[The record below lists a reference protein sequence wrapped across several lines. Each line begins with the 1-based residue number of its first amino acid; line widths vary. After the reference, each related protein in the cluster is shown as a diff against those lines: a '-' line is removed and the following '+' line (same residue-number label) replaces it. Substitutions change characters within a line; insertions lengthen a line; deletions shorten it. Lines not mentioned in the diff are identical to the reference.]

1 MAHIKVL
8 SKEIAELIAAGE
20 VIERPSSVIKE
31 LVENSIDAGAKHIT
45 VEIKNG
51 GTTYMRVTDD
61 GCGISFEDVP
71 SAFIRHATS
80 KIVTKDDLNNI
91 FTLGFRGEALASV
104 AAVSK
109 VEVMT
114 KQKDDTYG
122 TLYEIAGSC
131 EISHEKSGCPD
142 GTTVIIRDLFYNVP
156 ARAKFMKKDV
166 TEANAVSNIVQKITM
181 SHPDIAIKMIR
192 DNRVEFNSAG
202 DGELFSAVYAVYG
215 RDFARDLIAVDHE
228 FEGIHIRGFIVKPLY
243 ARTNRT
249 FQNFFV
255 NRRYIR
261 SRLCST
267 AVESAYENMIMT
279 GKFPAFILLIDMPPS
294 DLDVNIHPAKAEVR
308 FTNEKKV
315 VDALYFAVKNA
326 LISSGLIYEF
336 EIKPRSD
343 WDKIVPEE
351 DKSIQSEFMI
361 TPIEEIAEAEQAKK
375 EMERE
380 KAAEEKTEQNIAGTV
395 EISSNETNRE
405 AYMQT
410 RYEQLKD
417 HSLMNRTL
425 KFDNGSNTLSM
436 TGEQIFRKPYEESA
450 KNDVPEKNPDIQPDE
465 ENEGFKYINSGSF
478 EERAENV
485 PVDISKKTES
495 NKIPEI
501 KIIGEAFG
509 LYIIAEAEGK
519 MIMVDKH
526 AAHERIIFERLKSRN
541 CRQYSQVLLT
551 YIKVLLTAE
560 EFDAMENNA
569 DLLEDMGF
577 SFDFAE
583 KPFVTAKAVPTFI
596 MEMDM
601 EEIICEVAD
610 NLLKHKQNPQT
621 GILDDMLHTMAC
633 KAAVKAHDKSS
644 PEEMK
649 SLVEQVFM
657 DENVRHCPHGRPVM
671 FTMTKANID
680 HQFKRV

>member
-1 MAHIKVL
+1 MAHINIL

-61 GCGISFEDVP
+61 GCGISFDDVP

-80 KIVTKDDLNNI
+80 KIVSKEDLDNI
-91 FTLGFRGEALASV
+91 YTLGFRGEALASV

-109 VEVMT
+109 VELMT
-114 KQKDDTYG
+114 KQKGDTYG
-122 TLYEIAGSC
+122 TLYKIAGSQ

-142 GTTVIIRDLFYNVP
+142 GTTVIIRDLFFNVP

-166 TEANAVSNIVQKITM
+166 SEANAVSNIVQKITM

-192 DNRVEFNSAG
+192 DNRMEFNSSG
-202 DGELFSAVYAVYG
+202 DGELFSAVYAVFG
-215 RDFARDLIAVDHE
+215 RDFSRDLMTVDHE
-228 FEGIHIRGFIVKPLY
+228 YEGIHVSGYIVKPLY

-255 NRRYIR
+255 NKRYIR

-279 GKFPAFILLIDMPPS
+279 GKFPACVLLIDMSPA
-294 DLDVNIHPAKAEVR
+294 DMDVNIHPSKAEVR

-315 VDALYFAVKNA
+315 ADALYFAVKNA
-326 LISSGLIYEF
+326 LISGGLIYEF
-336 EIKPRSD
+336 EVKSRSD
-343 WDKIVPEE
+343 WDKIIPEE
-351 DKSIQSEFMI
+351 DQSIQKEFI
-361 TPIEEIAEAEQAKK
+361 LTPIAEMAKAELAKK

-380 KAAEEKTEQNIAGTV
+380 KSFQAETEIK
-395 EISSNETNRE
+395 EISEEGMTRGE
-405 AYMQT
+405 YLRA
-410 RYEQLKD
+410 RYEQVKD
-417 HSLMNRTL
+417 HPYMSEIIQ
-425 KFDNGSNTLSM
+425 FDNGPDSVSI
-436 TGEQIFRKPYEESA
+436 TGERIFRTQPENPESSDISE
-450 KNDVPEKNPDIQPDE
+450 KTPEVQSVE
-465 ENEGFKYINSGSF
+465 ENGGFRYINSDSF
-478 EERAENV
+478 GTNAERVTADIPKNAEINN
-485 PVDISKKTES
+485 E
-495 NKIPEI
+495 IPEI

-509 LYIIAEAEGK
+509 LYIIAESEGK

-541 CRQYSQVLLT
+541 CRQYSQALLT

-560 EFDAMENNA
+560 EFDAMENNS

-577 SFDFAE
+577 SFDFAD

-601 EEIICEVAD
+601 EGIICEVAD

-633 KAAVKAHDKSS
+633 KAAIKAHDKNS

>member
-1 MAHIKVL
+1 MAHINIL

-51 GTTYMRVTDD
+51 GMTYMRVTDD
-61 GCGISFEDVP
+61 GCGMSFEDAP

-80 KIVTKDDLNNI
+80 KIVTKEDLDNI
-91 FTLGFRGEALASV
+91 YTLGFRGEALASV

-114 KQKDDTYG
+114 KQREDTYG
-122 TLYEIAGSC
+122 TLYEIAGSQ

-142 GTTVIIRDLFYNVP
+142 GTTIIIRDLFYNVP

-166 TEANAVSNIVQKITM
+166 SEANAVSNIVQKITM

-192 DNRVEFNSAG
+192 NNRVEFNSAG
-202 DGELFSAVYAVYG
+202 DGKLFSAVYAVYG
-215 RDFARDLIAVDHE
+215 RDFARDLLTVDHE
-228 FEGIHIRGFIVKPLY
+228 YEGIRVKGFIVKPLY

-255 NRRYIR
+255 NGRYIR

-267 AVESAYENMIMT
+267 AVEGAYENMIMT
-279 GKFPAFILLIDMPPS
+279 GKFPAFILLIEMSPS
-294 DLDVNIHPAKAEVR
+294 DMDVNIHPSKAEVR
-308 FTNEKKV
+308 FSNEKKV
-315 VDALYFAVKNA
+315 ADALYFAVKNA

-343 WDKIVPEE
+343 WEEIIPEE
-351 DKSIQSEFMI
+351 NQSIQREFMMKPI
-361 TPIEEIAEAEQAKK
+361 IEMIEEEEAKK
-375 EMERE
+375 EAERAKEARE
-380 KAAEEKTEQNIAGTV
+380 KEELEFPEIPDLPRGDMTEWEWKRA
-395 EISSNETNRE
+395 
-405 AYMQT
+405 
-410 RYEQLKD
+410 RYEQLKN
-417 HSLMNRTL
+417 HPIMNQVHMLDGDPDDSVSRAVIA
-425 KFDNGSNTLSM
+425 
-436 TGEQIFRKPYEESA
+436 EQYREIEVSEETA
-450 KNDVPEKNPDIQPDE
+450 AEND
-465 ENEGFKYINSGSF
+465 GFKYINSDSF
-478 EERAENV
+478 ENRVENTA
-485 PVDISKKTES
+485 PEIPQRTES
-495 NKIPEI
+495 EKEIPEI

-509 LYIIAEAEGK
+509 LYIIAEVEGK

-541 CRQYSQVLLT
+541 CRQYSQTLLT

-583 KPFVTAKAVPTFI
+583 KPFVTAKSVPTFI

-633 KAAVKAHDKSS
+633 KAAIKAHDKSS

-649 SLVEQVFM
+649 SLVEQVFT

>member
-1 MAHIKVL
+1 MAHINIL

-61 GCGISFEDVP
+61 GCGISFDDVS

-80 KIVTKDDLNNI
+80 KIVTKEDLDNI
-91 FTLGFRGEALASV
+91 YTLGFRGEALASV

-109 VEVMT
+109 VEIMT
-114 KQKDDTYG
+114 KQKVDTYG
-122 TLYEIAGSC
+122 TLYKIAGSQ

-142 GTTVIIRDLFYNVP
+142 GTTVIIRDLFFNVP

-166 TEANAVSNIVQKITM
+166 SEANAVSNIVQKITM

-192 DNRVEFNSAG
+192 DNRMEFNSSG
-202 DGELFSAVYAVYG
+202 DGELFSAVYAVFG
-215 RDFARDLIAVDHE
+215 RDFSRDLMAVDHE
-228 FEGIHIRGFIVKPLY
+228 YEGIHVSGYIVKPLY

-255 NRRYIR
+255 NKRYIR

-279 GKFPAFILLIDMPPS
+279 GKFPACVLLIDMPPA
-294 DLDVNIHPAKAEVR
+294 DMDVNIHPSKAEVR

-315 VDALYFAVKNA
+315 ADALYFAVKNA
-326 LISSGLIYEF
+326 LISGGLIYEF
-336 EIKPRSD
+336 EIKSRSD
-343 WDKIVPEE
+343 WDKIIPEE
-351 DKSIQSEFMI
+351 DQSIQKEFI
-361 TPIEEIAEAEQAKK
+361 LTPIAEMAKAELAKK
-375 EMERE
+375 EAER
-380 KAAEEKTEQNIAGTV
+380 EKTEQESA
-395 EISSNETNRE
+395 ETEGMTRGE
-405 AYMQT
+405 YLRA
-410 RYEQLKD
+410 RYEQVKD
-417 HSLMNRTL
+417 HPYMSEIIQ
-425 KFDNGSNTLSM
+425 FDNGPDSVSI
-436 TGEQIFRKPYEESA
+436 TGERIFNTQPENSEESDISEKTSEVRSA
-450 KNDVPEKNPDIQPDE
+450 GEND
-465 ENEGFKYINSGSF
+465 GFKYINSDSF
-478 EERAENV
+478 GTHTGRVTA
-485 PVDISKKTES
+485 DIPKNTEIK
-495 NKIPEI
+495 NEIPEI

-541 CRQYSQVLLT
+541 CRQYSQALLN

-560 EFDAMENNA
+560 EFDAMENNS
-569 DLLEDMGF
+569 DFLEEMGF

-583 KPFVTAKAVPTFI
+583 KPFITAKAVPTFI

-601 EEIICEVAD
+601 EGIICEVAD

-633 KAAVKAHDKSS
+633 KAAIKAHDKNS

>member
-1 MAHIKVL
+1 MAHINIL

-61 GCGISFEDVP
+61 GCGISFDDVP

-80 KIVTKDDLNNI
+80 KIVTKEDLDNI
-91 FTLGFRGEALASV
+91 YTLGFRGEALASV

-109 VEVMT
+109 VEIMT
-114 KQKDDTYG
+114 KQKGDTYG
-122 TLYEIAGSC
+122 TLYKIAGSQ

-142 GTTVIIRDLFYNVP
+142 GTTVIIRDLFFNVP

-166 TEANAVSNIVQKITM
+166 SEANAVSNIVQKITM

-192 DNRVEFNSAG
+192 DNRMEFNSSG
-202 DGELFSAVYAVYG
+202 DGELFSAVYAVFG
-215 RDFARDLIAVDHE
+215 RDFSRDLMEVDHE
-228 FEGIHIRGFIVKPLY
+228 YEGIHVSGYIVKPLY

-255 NRRYIR
+255 NKRYIR

-279 GKFPAFILLIDMPPS
+279 GKFPACVLLIDMPPA
-294 DLDVNIHPAKAEVR
+294 DMDVNIHPSKAEVR

-315 VDALYFAVKNA
+315 ADALYFAVKNA
-326 LISSGLIYEF
+326 LISGGLIYEF
-336 EIKPRSD
+336 EIKSRSD
-343 WDKIVPEE
+343 WDKIIPEE
-351 DKSIQSEFMI
+351 DQSIQKEFI
-361 TPIEEIAEAEQAKK
+361 LTPIAEMAKAELAKK
-375 EMERE
+375 EAER
-380 KAAEEKTEQNIAGTV
+380 EKTEQESA
-395 EISSNETNRE
+395 E
-405 AYMQT
+405 AEGMTRGEYLRA
-410 RYEQLKD
+410 RYEQVKD
-417 HSLMNRTL
+417 HPYMSEIIQ
-425 KFDNGSNTLSM
+425 FDNGPDSVSI
-436 TGEQIFRKPYEESA
+436 TGERIFNTQPENPEESDISEKTPEVRSA
-450 KNDVPEKNPDIQPDE
+450 GEND
-465 ENEGFKYINSGSF
+465 GFKYINSDSF
-478 EERAENV
+478 ETHTERVTA
-485 PVDISKKTES
+485 DISKNTEKK
-495 NKIPEI
+495 NEIPEI

-541 CRQYSQVLLT
+541 CRQYSQALLN

-560 EFDAMENNA
+560 EFDAMENNS

-577 SFDFAE
+577 SFDFTE
-583 KPFVTAKAVPTFI
+583 KPFITAKAVPTFI

-601 EEIICEVAD
+601 EGIICEVAD
-610 NLLKHKQNPQT
+610 NLMKHKQNPQT

-633 KAAVKAHDKSS
+633 KAAIKAHDKNS

-649 SLVEQVFM
+649 SLVEQIFM